1 MYIPEY
7 QNGRKREYEVKI
19 ECSDMKVENG
29 VISLVD
35 YQYS

>member
-1 MYIPEY
+1 MYISEY

-29 VISLVD
+29 LLAV
-35 YQYS
+35 